1 MFGEGDR
8 SGKCYSGWFFL
19 NLIINVDIN
28 GIFDIVGFWGLEIYG
43 YSKVC
48 VGWDVSFKNSV
59 YEISVVN
66 GFVMW

>member
-1 MFGEGDR
+1 MFDCRKFG
-8 SGKCYSGWFFL
+8 L
-19 NLIINVDIN
+19 LL
-28 GIFDIVGFWGLEIYG
+28 LEIYG

-59 YEISVVN
+59 YEINVVN